1 MDIEPGL
8 SGRVV
13 LTVGDADSAIAMGS
27 GDVAVLATPRVVAL
41 MEAAAVVAIEG
52 ALPIGFTSVGSRIE
66 VDHLAPTAVGAEV
79 VAHAVVTR
87 VEGRSVSF
95 DVTVDEGSST
105 VARGSHV
112 RVVVERGRFV
122 SRLAGT

>member
-8 SGRVV
+8 RGRAV

-79 VAHAVVTR
+79 VAHAVVTG
-87 VEGRSVSF
+87 VEGRSISF
-95 DVTVDEGSST
+95 DVTVDEGNST
-105 VARGSHV
+105 VAQGSHV
-112 RVVVERGRFV
+112 RVVVERVRFV

>member
-41 MEAAAVVAIEG
+41 VEAAAVVAIEG
-52 ALPIGFTSVGSRIE
+52 VLPAGFTSVGSRIE
-66 VDHLAPTAVGAEV
+66 VDHLAPTAVGGEV
-79 VAHAVVTR
+79 VAHAVVTG

-105 VARGSHV
+105 VAQGSHV
-112 RVVVERGRFV
+112 RVVVERVRFV
-122 SRLAGT
+122 ARLAGF

>member
-8 SGRVV
+8 SGRAV

-79 VAHAVVTR
+79 VAHAVVTG
-87 VEGRSVSF
+87 VEGRSISF
-95 DVTVDEGSST
+95 DVTVDEGNST
-105 VARGSHV
+105 VAQGSHV
-112 RVVVERGRFV
+112 RVVVERVRFV